1 MTSIKTFIDTNRDSI
16 LEELFE
22 LIRIPSISAKPEN
35 KPDMIRAAE
44 FLRDSLKKAGVDRAD
59 VFPTAGNPVVYAE
72 KIISKK
78 LPTVLVY
85 GHYDVQPAEPFDL
98 WNSPP
103 FEPEVRDGRIWARG
117 ADDDKGQLFMH
128 VKAFEFMT
136 TTGTLP

>member
-1 MTSIKTFIDTNRDSI
+1 MTRIKTFIDTNRDSI

-44 FLRDSLKKAGVDRAD
+44 FLRDSLKKAGADRAD

-136 TTGTLP
+136 TTGALP

>member
-44 FLRDSLKKAGVDRAD
+44 FLRDSLKKAGAGRAD

-103 FEPEVRDGRIWARG
+103 FEPEVRDGRIWARE
-117 ADDDKGQLFMH
+117 L
-128 VKAFEFMT
+128 T
-136 TTGTLP
+136 TTRASCLCT